1 MKTTL
6 KQLTAVILFALFLFV
21 GNVYAS
27 NYEIKSTK
35 AEETD
40 IQTESWMKNE
50 VVLNTANT
58 TFLDLTQ
65 ETEVNRGLES
75 WMTNSAS
82 WETTY
87 NVTEEFE
94 SKLEL
99 ENWMLDNETWNTEK
113 KSADPV
119 LILEPWMTDSKLW
132 E

>member
-27 NYEIKSTK
+27 NYEVKSLK
-35 AEETD
+35 AVETA
-40 IQTESWMKNE
+40 IQLESWMTNE
-50 VVLNTANT
+50 VVWNTANT
-58 TFLDLTQ
+58 KFVDFTQ

-75 WMTNSAS
+75 WMTNSSS
-82 WETTY
+82 WETSY

-94 SKLEL
+94 SILEL
-99 ENWMLDNETWNTEK
+99 ENWMLDNENWNTEK